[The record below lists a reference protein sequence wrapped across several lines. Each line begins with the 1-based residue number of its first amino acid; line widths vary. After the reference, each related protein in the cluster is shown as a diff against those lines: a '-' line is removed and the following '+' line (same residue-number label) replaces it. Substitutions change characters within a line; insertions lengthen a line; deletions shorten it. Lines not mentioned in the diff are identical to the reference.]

1 MQNKHKY
8 FYNNPIISPVN
19 DLKTTQ
25 QNAYKQNTGVFSTD
39 LATLFEYSS

>member
-1 MQNKHKY
+1 MQTKHKY
-8 FYNNPIISPVN
+8 FCNNAINSTVN

-25 QNAYKQNTGVFSTD
+25 QNAYKQKTGVFSID